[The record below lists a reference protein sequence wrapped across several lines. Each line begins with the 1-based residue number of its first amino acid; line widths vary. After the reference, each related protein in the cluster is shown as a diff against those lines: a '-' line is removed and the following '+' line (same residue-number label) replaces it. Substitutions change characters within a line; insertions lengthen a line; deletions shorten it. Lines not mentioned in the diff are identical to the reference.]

1 MSRRAL
7 VRLAGQRVGELSET
21 ADGYIFTY
29 APEWVSR
36 IGSQSVSLNLAVRAE
51 PYVSRHLHPCFANLL
66 PEGWLLELSVAKL
79 KIPGKTAKS
88 SAVLDSCRWRLVFA
102 QIGWLALVS
111 GEGPGPA
118 GSQLMDKRKQRP
130 RQAELPDDRT

>member
-7 VRLAGQRVGELSET
+7 VRLAGQGVGELAET
-21 ADGYIFTY
+21 ADGYVFTY

-51 PYVSRHLHPCFANLL
+51 PYVSKNLHPCFANLL

-79 KIPGKTAKS
+79 KIPADDLFGLLL
-88 SAVLDSCRWRLVFA
+88 AVCHDCVGAVEIVPADS
-102 QIGWLALVS
+102 
-111 GEGPGPA
+111 EGA
-118 GSQLMDKRKQRP
+118 
-130 RQAELPDDRT
+130 